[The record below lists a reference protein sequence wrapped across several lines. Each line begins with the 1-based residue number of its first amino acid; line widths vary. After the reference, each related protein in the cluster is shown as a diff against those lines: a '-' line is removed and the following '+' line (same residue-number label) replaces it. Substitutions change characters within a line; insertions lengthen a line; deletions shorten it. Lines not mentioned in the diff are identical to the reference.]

1 MTKEILTLEDAL
13 AKAENFIT
21 TIPPF
26 PSGYEGRGVIICGGG
41 LKYFTNAWVAIRIL
55 RKLGC
60 NLPLQVWYR

>member
-26 PSGYEGRGVIICGGG
+26 PSGYAGED
-41 LKYFTNAWVAIRIL
+41 
-55 RKLGC
+55 
-60 NLPLQVWYR
+60 